1 MKKVKPLIEINSKN
15 QIPKFANEAEE
26 REFWQ
31 THSFGPGLV
40 VSKPDDFPFAL
51 PATKPRPAS
60 TKATSIRLGNDLER
74 RLKLVANKKGM
85 PYQTLLKEFVI
96 ERTYEEEKRLG
107 LIK

>member
-1 MKKVKPLIEINSKN
+1 MKKVKSLIEVNSKN
-15 QIPKFANEAEE
+15 EIPKFKNEAEE

-31 THSFGPGLV
+31 THSFGPGLAI
-40 VSKPDDFPFAL
+40 SNTTDFPFAL
-51 PATKPRPAS
+51 PPIKPRPAS

-74 RLKLVANKKGM
+74 RLKIVANKKKM
-85 PYQTLLKEFVI
+85 PYQTLLKEFVL

>member
-1 MKKVKPLIEINSKN
+1 MKKAKSLIEINSKN
-15 QIPKFANEAEE
+15 QIPQFTNETEE

-31 THSFGPGLV
+31 THGFGPGLT
-40 VSKPDDFPFAL
+40 VSNSEDAPFAL
-51 PATKPRPAS
+51 PLTKPRPAS